1 VRSSTFKSLQVLK
14 ELRDT
19 RVTLGGR
26 SVRPLD
32 EATAITSVS
41 GGSFTAAYYGLYGNR
56 IFTDHEA
63 AFLGRNVER
72 SLIDLAMNPL
82 HWFWSTGRTQWAVER
97 YEVTKVC
104 GGTDWSRTGTIASCF
119 RTVQSG
125 PPLVSG
131 GSGDVRGRRGGGL
144 LVR

>member
-1 VRSSTFKSLQVLK
+1 MRSSTFKSLQVLK

-56 IFTDHEA
+56 IFTEYEA
-63 AFLGRNVER
+63 AFPGRNVER
-72 SLIDLAMNPL
+72 SLIDLPKNPL
-82 HWFWSTGRTQWAVER
+82 HWFGSTGRTQRAVEW
-97 YEVTKVC
+97 YDVTKVC
-104 GGTDWSRTGTIASCF
+104 GATDWPRTGTIASSF

-125 PPLVSG
+125 PRSCPG
-131 GSGDVRGRRGGGL
+131 NRGTSAAAEGEGYQ
-144 LVR
+144 